1 MLFFAAL
8 WAALL
13 NLVLLATA
21 LAQTPAFWTG
31 PAHWL
36 QALPWR
42 SFGTQAAGVLHMRP
56 VDAPALWALWLCV
69 STVLLLGALAAYVLL
84 KLRVPLPAAPPLPT
98 PEVSAMFDQLSGS
111 LQGLQGF
118 GGLDKPAVASPTPQ
132 SVPVLTVLA
141 KAPPG
146 AAPATI
152 ASSLQQIDPEL
163 RSSYDAILRE
173 LAASR
178 PGAQQGAQRPP
189 HKSPQRPS
197 LS

>member
-1 MLFFAAL
+1 MFFFATL

-21 LAQTPAFWTG
+21 LAQTPAFWTE

-36 QALPWR
+36 KALPWR
-42 SFGTQAAGVLHMRP
+42 SFGTEAAGLLHMRP

-69 STVLLLGALAAYVLL
+69 SAVLLLGALAAYALL
-84 KLRVPLPAAPPLPT
+84 KLRAPLPVAAPLPT

-111 LQGLQGF
+111 LRGLQGF
-118 GGLDKPAVASPTPQ
+118 GGLDAPAAASSPPQ

-141 KAPPG
+141 KAPSG
-146 AAPATI
+146 AAPASI

-163 RSSYDAILRE
+163 RSSYDALLRE
-173 LAASR
+173 LGAAKPSR
-178 PGAQQGAQRPP
+178 
-189 HKSPQRPS
+189 
-197 LS
+197 